1 MGKLINAGTIGLPV
15 EKEADVA
22 ERMRRYMQNLRRLP
36 NFCSGAYL
44 DKFFFGLNESN
55 RDHRYANDEF
65 LSIAVYLDLKDPS
78 WSRIVQAHF
87 RWDDTAE
94 IDPVPEHCHECLKY
108 YGGNIFGFTG
118 TWHQTFIRL
127 TLLSDLII

>member
-44 DKFFFGLNESN
+44 DKFFF
-55 RDHRYANDEF
+55 
-65 LSIAVYLDLKDPS
+65 
-78 WSRIVQAHF
+78 
-87 RWDDTAE
+87 
-94 IDPVPEHCHECLKY
+94 
-108 YGGNIFGFTG
+108 
-118 TWHQTFIRL
+118 
-127 TLLSDLII
+127 